1 MDSFWQWIA
10 GAMLTV
16 VLSIALGKQSKD
28 ISLILTI
35 VVCVMV
41 LLAAAAYLQPVMEFV
56 KRLQTLGQLD
66 DQYGQILLKSVG
78 IGLVTEFA
86 VLICND
92 SGNTALGKS
101 LQIAATVVIL
111 WISLPLM
118 ESLLALI
125 ERIMGGV

>member
-16 VLSIALGKQSKD
+16 VLGIALGKQSKD

-41 LLAAAAYLQPVMEFV
+41 LLAAVSYLQPVVEFV
-56 KRLQTLGQLD
+56 KRLQSIGQLD
-66 DQYGQILLKSVG
+66 TEYGQILLKSVG

-101 LQIAATVVIL
+101 LQIAATVVVL

-118 ESLLALI
+118 ESLMDLI

>member
-1 MDSFWQWIA
+1 
-10 GAMLTV
+10 MLTV
-16 VLSIALGKQSKD
+16 VLGIALGKQSKD

-41 LLAAAAYLQPVMEFV
+41 LLAAVSYLQPVVEFV
-56 KRLQTLGQLD
+56 KRLQSIGQLD
-66 DQYGQILLKSVG
+66 TEYGQILLKSVG

-101 LQIAATVVIL
+101 LQIAATVVVL

-118 ESLLALI
+118 ESLMDLI